1 MNHTRI
7 LILICSTL
15 IFVFIAAFS
24 AFAQQYKGLYVDA
37 FDKILGNKA
46 KEDSLLN
53 YCKVNGFNALTTYKT
68 KDIAVK
74 YKITKASNG
83 SNVLAAFIKRA
94 KRDFNIVS
102 FAMSS
107 EQFSTFANIVS
118 VYNNSRKDTTE
129 RVNAFNFEFEYW
141 NPHST
146 APDGYYC
153 KKYLKAAGCSCD
165 TAGAFLF
172 YRRQLTELAK
182 LADEQQ
188 VKLEV
193 YVGKPTE
200 GQAQVIAK
208 LVNRL
213 LLDCYLKD
221 PAKGYKRA
229 TQRLSYFNSAGTS
242 LQVIP
247 IWGSTN
253 EFMGLWQ
260 KQHTLQEADSLFL
273 NDFQKELSAYPNL
286 SIAGFQWYKYS
297 TMKK

>member
-1 MNHTRI
+1 MDFSKMKKI
-7 LILICSTL
+7 FFLVLIY
-15 IFVFIAAFS
+15 FIATAFS
-24 AFAQQYKGLYVDA
+24 TYAQQYKGLYVDA
-37 FDKILGNKA
+37 FDKILGNKI

-53 YCKVNGFNALTTYKT
+53 YCKTNGFNALTTYKT

-74 YKITKASNG
+74 YKITQVSKGA
-83 SNVLAAFIKRA
+83 NVLAAFIKRA
-94 KRDFNIVS
+94 KSDYAIVS

-107 EQFSTFANIVS
+107 EQVSTFANIVA

-146 APDGYYC
+146 AADGYYC

-165 TAGAFLF
+165 TSGAFLF
-172 YRRQLTELAK
+172 YRKQLAELSK
-182 LADEQQ
+182 LAAKQQ

-208 LVNRL
+208 LINRL

-229 TQRLSYFNSAGTS
+229 TQRLSYFNSAGTK

-253 EFMGLWQ
+253 EFMGDWQ
-260 KQHTLQEADSLFL
+260 KQHALKEADTLFL
-273 NDFQKELSAYPNL
+273 NEFQKELSSYPNL
-286 SIAGFQWYKYS
+286 RIVGFQWYKYS

>member
-1 MNHTRI
+1 MKKTLFS
-7 LILICSTL
+7 LIIY
-15 IFVFIAAFS
+15 FIAIAFY
-24 AFAQQYKGLYVDA
+24 AHAQQYKGLYVDG
-37 FDKILGNKA
+37 FDKILGNKV

-53 YCKVNGFNALTTYKT
+53 YCKANGFNALTTYKT

-74 YKITKASNG
+74 YKITQASKG
-83 SNVLAAFIKRA
+83 ATILAAFIKRA
-94 KRDFNIVS
+94 KRDYAIVS

-107 EQFSTFANIVS
+107 EQVSTFANIVAI
-118 VYNNSRKDTTE
+118 YNDSRKDTTE

-153 KKYLKAAGCSCD
+153 KKYLKAAGCNCD
-165 TAGAFLF
+165 TSGAFLF
-172 YRRQLTELAK
+172 YRKQLAELSK
-182 LADEQQ
+182 LAAKQQ

-208 LVNRL
+208 LINRL

-229 TQRLSYFNSAGTS
+229 TQRLSYFNSAGTT

-253 EFMGLWQ
+253 EFMGGWL
-260 KQHTLQEADSLFL
+260 KDHALQEADALFL
-273 NDFQKELSAYPNL
+273 NEFQKEISAYPNL

>member
-1 MNHTRI
+1 MKKTLFS
-7 LILICSTL
+7 LIIY
-15 IFVFIAAFS
+15 FIATAIS
-24 AFAQQYKGLYVDA
+24 AHAQQYKGLYVDG
-37 FDKILGNKA
+37 FDKILGNKV

-53 YCKVNGFNALTTYKT
+53 YCKANGFNALTTYKT

-74 YKITKASNG
+74 YKITQASKG
-83 SNVLAAFIKRA
+83 ATILAAFIKRA
-94 KRDFNIVS
+94 KRDYAIVS

-107 EQFSTFANIVS
+107 EQVSTFANIVAI
-118 VYNNSRKDTTE
+118 YNDSRKDTTE
-129 RVNAFNFEFEYW
+129 RVNAFNLEFEYW
-141 NPHST
+141 NPNST

-153 KKYLKAAGCSCD
+153 KKYLKSAGCSCD
-165 TAGAFLF
+165 TSGAFLF
-172 YRRQLTELAK
+172 YRKQLAELSK
-182 LADEQQ
+182 LAAKQQ

-208 LVNRL
+208 LINRL

-229 TQRLSYFNSAGTS
+229 TQRLSYFNSAGTA

-253 EFMGLWQ
+253 EFMGAWL
-260 KQHTLQEADSLFL
+260 KDHTLQEANALFL
-273 NDFQKELSAYPNL
+273 NEFQKEITAYPNL

>member
-1 MNHTRI
+1 MDFSSMKKTLFS
-7 LILICSTL
+7 LIIY
-15 IFVFIAAFS
+15 FIAIAFY
-24 AFAQQYKGLYVDA
+24 AHAQQYKGLYVDG
-37 FDKILGNKA
+37 FDKILGNKV

-53 YCKVNGFNALTTYKT
+53 YCKANGFNALTTYKT

-74 YKITKASNG
+74 YKITQASKG
-83 SNVLAAFIKRA
+83 ATILAAFIKRA
-94 KRDFNIVS
+94 KRDYAIVS

-107 EQFSTFANIVS
+107 EQVSTFANIVAI
-118 VYNNSRKDTTE
+118 YNDSRKDTTE

-153 KKYLKAAGCSCD
+153 KKYLKAAGCNCD
-165 TAGAFLF
+165 TSGAFLF
-172 YRRQLTELAK
+172 YRKQLAELSK
-182 LADEQQ
+182 LAAKQQ

-208 LVNRL
+208 LINRL

-229 TQRLSYFNSAGTS
+229 TQRLSYFNSAGTT

-253 EFMGLWQ
+253 EFMGGWL
-260 KQHTLQEADSLFL
+260 KDHALQEADALFL
-273 NDFQKELSAYPNL
+273 NEFQKEISAYPNL

>member
-1 MNHTRI
+1 MDFSRMKKI
-7 LILICSTL
+7 LFSLI
-15 IFVFIAAFS
+15 IYFIATAFY
-24 AFAQQYKGLYVDA
+24 AHAQQYKGLYVDG
-37 FDKILGNKA
+37 FDKILGNKV

-53 YCKVNGFNALTTYKT
+53 YCKANGFNALTTYKT

-74 YKITKASNG
+74 YKITQASKG
-83 SNVLAAFIKRA
+83 ATILAAFIKRA
-94 KRDFNIVS
+94 KRDYAIVS

-107 EQFSTFANIVS
+107 EQVSTFANTVAI
-118 VYNNSRKDTTE
+118 YNDSRNDTTE

-165 TAGAFLF
+165 TSGAFLF
-172 YRRQLTELAK
+172 YRKQLAELSK
-182 LADEQQ
+182 LAAKQQ

-208 LVNRL
+208 LINRL

-229 TQRLSYFNSAGTS
+229 TQRLSYFNSAGTT

-253 EFMGLWQ
+253 EFMGAWL
-260 KQHTLQEADSLFL
+260 KDHALQEADALFL
-273 NDFQKELSAYPNL
+273 NEFQKEISAYPNL